1 MNITYFLVALGF
13 LLFCIYMLR
22 HALINHRSAKASND
36 WPSVTGALTELQLWG
51 KRRINGDMVDSENL
65 SVQYQY
71 EVNGKKF
78 AGRRVA
84 FYTLHYPETV
94 DFAKHYPQG
103 SRVSVFYNPQN
114 PAESV
119 IVPGLH
125 PQKPNSE
132 IWLAGVGVVVLVV
145 TVIGVFIGEFK

>member
-1 MNITYFLVALGF
+1 MNTTYFLVALGF

-22 HALINHRSAKASND
+22 HALINRRNATASNA
-36 WPSVTGALTELQLWG
+36 WISTNGKLTELQLWG
-51 KRRINGDMVDSENL
+51 RRRVDGEMVACENL
-65 SVQYQY
+65 SVKYQY
-71 EVNGKKF
+71 EVNGTMF
-78 AGRRVA
+78 TGDRAA

-94 DFAKHYPQG
+94 DFSKRYPQG
-103 SRVSVFYNPQN
+103 AVVPVFYNPQN

-132 IWLAGVGVVVLVV
+132 IWLAGLG
-145 TVIGVFIGEFK
+145 TVIMVATVVGVFIGELK

>member
-1 MNITYFLVALGF
+1 MNTTYFLVAVGF

-22 HALINHRSAKASND
+22 HALINHRNARASND
-36 WPSVTGALTELQLWG
+36 WAFVTGALTELRLWG
-51 KRRINGDMVDSENL
+51 KRRINGEMVDSENL

-71 EVNGKKF
+71 EVNGKNF
-78 AGRRVA
+78 TGSRAA
-84 FYTLHYPETV
+84 FYTLHYPETI
-94 DFAKHYPQG
+94 DFAERYPQG

-132 IWLAGVGVVVLVV
+132 IWLAGVGVVVLFV

>member
-1 MNITYFLVALGF
+1 MNTTYFLVAVGF

-22 HALINHRSAKASND
+22 HALINHRNAKASND
-36 WPSVTGALTELQLWG
+36 WVSVTGKLTELQLWG
-51 KRRINGDMVDSENL
+51 KRRINGEMVNSENV

-71 EVNGKKF
+71 EVNGKTF
-78 AGRRVA
+78 TGRRAA

-94 DFAKHYPQG
+94 DFAKRYPHG
-103 SRVSVFYNPQN
+103 AVVPVFYNPQN

-125 PQKPNSE
+125 PQKSNSE
-132 IWLAGVGVVVLVV
+132 IWLGGIA
-145 TVIGVFIGEFK
+145 TVILVAIVMCIFMGELK

>member
-1 MNITYFLVALGF
+1 MNIIYFLVALVF

-51 KRRINGDMVDSENL
+51 KRRINGEMVDSENV

-71 EVNGKKF
+71 EVNGNKF
-78 AGRRVA
+78 AARRVA

-94 DFAKHYPQG
+94 DLAKRYPEG
-103 SRVSVFYNPQN
+103 SRVSIFYNPKN

-132 IWLAGVGVVVLVV
+132 IWLAGVGVVILVA
-145 TVIGVFIGEFK
+145 TVIGVSIGEFK

>member
-1 MNITYFLVALGF
+1 MNITYFLIALGF

-22 HALINHRSAKASND
+22 HALKNHRSAKASND

-51 KRRINGDMVDSENL
+51 KRRINGEMVDSENL
-65 SVQYQY
+65 IVQYQY

-78 AGRRVA
+78 VGRRVA

-94 DFAKHYPQG
+94 DFAKRYPQG

>member
-1 MNITYFLVALGF
+1 MNTTYFLVALGF

-22 HALINHRSAKASND
+22 HALINHRNAKASHD
-36 WPSVTGALTELQLWG
+36 WISTNGKIAELQLWG
-51 KRRINGDMVDSENL
+51 KRRVDGKMVDCENL
-65 SVQYQY
+65 SIKYQY
-71 EVNGKKF
+71 DVNGKAF
-78 AGRRVA
+78 TGNRSA

-94 DFAKHYPQG
+94 DFSKRYPQG
-103 SRVSVFYNPQN
+103 AAVPVFYNPQN

-132 IWLAGVGVVVLVV
+132 IWLAGFGVVIMAATVV
-145 TVIGVFIGEFK
+145 GIFMGELK

>member
-1 MNITYFLVALGF
+1 MNTAYFWVALGF

-22 HALINHRSAKASND
+22 YALINHRNATASND
-36 WPSVTGALTELQLWG
+36 WISTNGKLTELQLWG
-51 KRRINGDMVDSENL
+51 KRRVDGEMVDCENL
-65 SVQYQY
+65 SVQYRY
-71 EVNGKKF
+71 EVNGKTF
-78 AGRRVA
+78 AGNRSA

-94 DFAKHYPQG
+94 DFAKRYPQG
-103 SRVSVFYNPQN
+103 SVVPVFYNPKN

-132 IWLAGVGVVVLVV
+132 IWLAGICTVVLAA
-145 TVIGVFIGEFK
+145 TVIGVFMGELK

>member
-51 KRRINGDMVDSENL
+51 KRRINGEMVDSENL

-71 EVNGKKF
+71 ELNGKKF

-94 DFAKHYPQG
+94 DFAKCYPQG